1 MKHHPIAKNTCGYIR
16 MAQLVP
22 IHVLCLNIKQ
32 NVHSVNRINLNNG
45 QDILYDDNKEL
56 NAIPLLF

>member
-1 MKHHPIAKNTCGYIR
+1 
-16 MAQLVP
+16 MARLVP

>member
-1 MKHHPIAKNTCGYIR
+1 
-16 MAQLVP
+16 MARLVP
-22 IHVLCLNIKQ
+22 LQVLCLNKQ

-45 QDILYDDNKEL
+45 QDILYDDNKKI

>member
-1 MKHHPIAKNTCGYIR
+1 
-16 MAQLVP
+16 MAWLVP
-22 IHVLCLNIKQ
+22 LQVLCLNIKQ